1 MAASAIGY
9 KVRERRKQL
18 GLTQAALAMDLGI
31 SASYL
36 NLIEANKRKVAGR
49 LAAKLAA
56 TLGLEVGELTGIT
69 EQRLRDDLLELAA
82 DPVLR
87 NIDLELN
94 YADEII
100 ARNPNWAR
108 MILALYRAYL
118 DRNQAL
124 SLLNDRLN
132 QDPWLQGAMHTMLT
146 RITSLRS
153 ISEIL
158 VSADP
163 ITPPQRAHFEQV
175 LQHESTRLSETAQEL
190 VTHFETQNNL
200 DPSLAA
206 AEQVDDFIIGE
217 RNYFPALEDTGMHLR
232 RDLERLDRSNIDA
245 ALVKYLDQKFGI
257 HIRTSAYDQADG
269 SLWRNQS
276 YFDETN
282 KVLHFLANA
291 PPTSRRFQT
300 MRVAAQ
306 LSFQDT
312 LHSAVNDPRLT
323 TEAARARARGALA
336 SYVAGAALFP
346 YSAFLEDAENQRY
359 DIEILRQKYEAGYEQ
374 ICHRLI
380 TLRAPDAEGIP
391 FAFLR
396 VDPSGHISKRF
407 PLYGLAL
414 PRFGHACPLWPVFS
428 AFQTPGR
435 VIRELGEFYNRN
447 RFLMIARTVTKRAAT
462 FRAQPVMFSV
472 MLACDVLHADRTI
485 YAEGIDLGAAEAAV
499 PVGSTCRQCQRLNCQ
514 HRQEPPITSGRH
526 PISLPAG

>member
-1 MAASAIGY
+1 MAAAAIGY
-9 KVRERRKQL
+9 KVRERRKHL
-18 GLTQAALAMDLGI
+18 GFTQAALARDLGI

-36 NLIEANKRKVAGR
+36 NLIEANKRSVGGQ
-49 LAAKLAA
+49 LATKLAA

-69 EQRLRDDLLELAA
+69 EQRLRDDLRELAA
-82 DPVLR
+82 DPVL
-87 NIDLELN
+87 NHIDLELN

-146 RITSLRS
+146 RITTLRS

-158 VSADP
+158 NSGDNIPAE
-163 ITPPQRAHFEQV
+163 QRAHFEQV
-175 LQHESTRLSETAQEL
+175 LHDESTRLTETAQNL
-190 VTHFETQNNL
+190 VAHFETQNNL

-217 RNYFPALEDTGMHLR
+217 RNYFPALEEAGMQLR
-232 RDLERLDRSNIDA
+232 RELERLDKSNIDA
-245 ALVKYLDQKFGI
+245 ALLKYLDQNFGI
-257 HIRTSAYDQADG
+257 RIQTSAYDQAEG
-269 SLWRNQS
+269 GLWRNQS
-276 YFDETN
+276 SFDETG

-291 PPTSRRFQT
+291 QPTTRRFQT

-306 LSFQDT
+306 LSFQDM
-312 LHSAVNDPRLT
+312 LDESVSDPRLT
-323 TEAARARARGALA
+323 TEAARERARGALA

-346 YSAFLEDAENQRY
+346 YNAFLEDAEKQRY

-380 TLRAPDAEGIP
+380 TLRAPDAEGVP

-396 VDPSGHISKRF
+396 VDPSGHLSKRF
-407 PLYGLAL
+407 PLFGLPL

-435 VIRELGEFYNRN
+435 VIRELGEFYNGN

-472 MLACDVLHADRTI
+472 MLACEVLHADRTI

-514 HRQEPPITSGRH
+514 HRQEPPVTSGVR
-526 PISLPAG
+526 PDG